1 MFAITAS
8 PTWFAKSD
16 DFKKI
21 GKKIQKQRKTEVDK
35 IKDKIGDIA
44 RDERKRVQEMFKE
57 CSRFRVCHGQS
68 IELHILSCIA
78 LCFMY
83 VIPLCHAWYTSSLQG
98 RAQGSTAGGGVT
110 GCLCLK

>member
-8 PTWFAKSD
+8 PTWFAKTD

-57 CSRFRVCHGQS
+57 HQEVIKKDKEQS
-68 IELHILSCIA
+68 KKTKKKKSNAKEIDLYE
-78 LCFMY
+78 
-83 VIPLCHAWYTSSLQG
+83 
-98 RAQGSTAGGGVT
+98 
-110 GCLCLK
+110 K

>member
-44 RDERKRVQEMFKE
+44 RDERKRVQDMFKE
-57 CSRFRVCHGQS
+57 HQDVIKKGEKKTRRRATLKRS
-68 IELHILSCIA
+68 IFTKSNPNCKS
-78 LCFMY
+78 Y
-83 VIPLCHAWYTSSLQG
+83 
-98 RAQGSTAGGGVT
+98 
-110 GCLCLK
+110 K

>member
-35 IKDKIGDIA
+35 IKDKMGDIA

-57 CSRFRVCHGQS
+57 HQDVIKKDKEQS
-68 IELHILSCIA
+68 KKTKKKKSNAKEIDLYE
-78 LCFMY
+78 
-83 VIPLCHAWYTSSLQG
+83 
-98 RAQGSTAGGGVT
+98 
-110 GCLCLK
+110 K

>member
-44 RDERKRVQEMFKE
+44 RDEHKRVQDMFKE
-57 CSRFRVCHGQS
+57 HRD
-68 IELHILSCIA
+68 
-78 LCFMY
+78 
-83 VIPLCHAWYTSSLQG
+83 VIKKGEKKTKKKSNAKEIDLYE
-98 RAQGSTAGGGVT
+98 
-110 GCLCLK
+110 K

>member
-44 RDERKRVQEMFKE
+44 RDERKRVQEMIKE
-57 CSRFRVCHGQS
+57 HQD
-68 IELHILSCIA
+68 
-78 LCFMY
+78 
-83 VIPLCHAWYTSSLQG
+83 VIKKDKEQTKKTKKKKSNAKEIDLYE
-98 RAQGSTAGGGVT
+98 
-110 GCLCLK
+110 K

>member
-1 MFAITAS
+1 MFAVTAS
-8 PTWFAKSD
+8 PTWFAKTD

-57 CSRFRVCHGQS
+57 HQDVIKKDKEQS
-68 IELHILSCIA
+68 KKTKKKKSNAKEIDLYEKWS
-78 LCFMY
+78 
-83 VIPLCHAWYTSSLQG
+83 
-98 RAQGSTAGGGVT
+98 
-110 GCLCLK
+110 K

>member
-8 PTWFAKSD
+8 PAWFAKTD

-35 IKDKIGDIA
+35 IKDKISDIA

-57 CSRFRVCHGQS
+57 HQDVIKKDKEQS
-68 IELHILSCIA
+68 KKTKKKSNAKEIDLYE
-78 LCFMY
+78 
-83 VIPLCHAWYTSSLQG
+83 
-98 RAQGSTAGGGVT
+98 
-110 GCLCLK
+110 K

>member
-1 MFAITAS
+1 MLAITAS

-44 RDERKRVQEMFKE
+44 RDERKRIQEIFKE
-57 CSRFRVCHGQS
+57 HQDVVKKDEKTKKKKSNAKE
-68 IELHILSCIA
+68 IDLYE
-78 LCFMY
+78 
-83 VIPLCHAWYTSSLQG
+83 
-98 RAQGSTAGGGVT
+98 
-110 GCLCLK
+110 K